1 MTFKQKLNQE
11 HPECVDI
18 VFPGGCSGCPS
29 KYGYEKSKKNG
40 LCGGDNYKTDSATC
54 RKCWNR
60 EMPEPEKKA
69 KKDIAEALTKVADD
83 ARKAAEGM
91 QKLATVEQL
100 LEDHYSQEES
110 EPAPRQK
117 RIYVPVAPKK
127 TTGAILLGCAKT
139 IAYECK
145 QNINCDGCVFSDNEK
160 ACIFADDNNPIFPEN
175 WMVPLATLEEVER
188 GEESDG

>member
-1 MTFKQKLNQE
+1 MTFREKLKQE
-11 HPECVDI
+11 HPECVG
-18 VFPGGCSGCPS
+18 VAFPGGCSGCPS
-29 KYGYEKSKKNG
+29 KYGYEGSKKEG

-60 EMPEPEKKA
+60 EMPEPKNEPEPEP
-69 KKDIAEALTKVADD
+69 KKDAPK
-83 ARKAAEGM
+83 KS
-91 QKLATVEQL
+91 VEEL
-100 LEDHYSQEES
+100 LEEHWSQEYTKPQPKEV
-110 EPAPRQK
+110 
-117 RIYVPVAPKK
+117 YVSTISTATPKK
-127 TTGAILLGCAKT
+127 TTGAILLGCART

-145 QNINCDGCVFSDNEK
+145 KNINCDGCVFSDNEK